1 MEEVAFKMH
10 QETRIEDPQRRA
22 DESDGEERCVPGR
35 GDGVS
40 KNMTLPNSW
49 CFQKSPCF
57 MPSTERGFQRGEK

>member
-1 MEEVAFKMH
+1 MEEVAFKIH

-40 KNMTLPNSW
+40 KNMTLPNS
-49 CFQKSPCF
+49 
-57 MPSTERGFQRGEK
+57 